1 MKFDPVRMKFLDD
14 SGKLVSSVEMDVG
27 KLEVKVD
34 EIYTKNHYLKFM
46 GLNVQSKD
54 SLVVLGMLVN
64 VSFI

>member
-14 SGKLVSSVEMDVG
+14 SGKLVSSVEIDVG